1 VIRWSLE
8 RARDAVGGE
17 SLGDPAEFTGVSID
31 TRTLEPGALYVAI
44 AGENHDGHGFVAD
57 AFERGA
63 AAAIVSDPKAVPA
76 GMPAVVAPDTRRAL
90 GALAAA
96 YRGTLSARVVAVT
109 GSAGKTST
117 VRLLDAALGVGL
129 TGSASPRSYNNDI
142 GVPLTILAASE
153 TDDYLVCEIGTSA
166 PGEIAPLASIARPDI
181 AMITSVGRAH
191 LEKLGDLAG
200 VRLEKSAIFSALA
213 PDALALIP
221 SVDPDLRELTPPH
234 ARTVGTCEHA
244 HLRVENVRPRA
255 DDVSF
260 TLDGHAYECPLP
272 GAHHAVNAAFAVAAA
287 RALGLDPETVA
298 RGLADAEAP
307 EMRGGVS
314 RLDTVTLVNDAYNA
328 NPESTAASLLA
339 FAAAHAEAERRV
351 VVLGDMLEL
360 GPHAGAAHD
369 EIAAM
374 VRGLGFDVV
383 VAVGPEMSRSLEGLA
398 DLAFESVS
406 GVEARIAHQVAGG
419 DAVLLKGSRGMALER
434 VEAALRER
442 AGAGAA

>member
-1 VIRWSLE
+1 MIHWPLE
-8 RARDAVGGE
+8 SALQAVGGE
-17 SLGDPAEFTGVSID
+17 AVGDPVGFAGVSTD
-31 TRTLEPGALYVAI
+31 TRTLVPGSLYVAI

-63 AAAIVSDPKAVPA
+63 AAAIVSDPKALPA
-76 GMPAVVAPDTRRAL
+76 GKPAVAVADTRRAL
-90 GALAAA
+90 GALTAA
-96 YRGTLSARVVAVT
+96 YRASLAARVIAVT

-117 VRLLDAALGVGL
+117 VRLLDAALGAGL
-129 TGSASPRSYNNDI
+129 AGTASPKSYNNDI
-142 GVPLTILAASE
+142 GVPLTVLAARE

-166 PGEIAPLASIARPDI
+166 PGEIAPLAAIARPDV
-181 AMITSVGRAH
+181 AMITSIGRAH
-191 LEKLGDLAG
+191 LETLGDLAG
-200 VRLEKSAIFSALA
+200 VRREKAAIFSALA
-213 PDALALIP
+213 PDAHALIP
-221 SVDPDLRELTPPH
+221 SIDPDLRELAPPH
-234 ARTVGTCEHA
+234 ARTVGTCENA
-244 HLRVENVRPRA
+244 HLRVEDVRSHA
-255 DDVSF
+255 GGVSF
-260 TLDGHAYECPLP
+260 TLDGHAFECPLP

-287 RALGLDPETVA
+287 GALGLDPETIA
-298 RGLADAEAP
+298 RGLAGAELP

-314 RLDTVTLVNDAYNA
+314 RIDTVTLVNDAYNA

-360 GPHAGAAHD
+360 GPHAPAAHD

-383 VAVGPEMSRSLEGLA
+383 IAVGPEMSRALAGLA
-398 DLAFESVS
+398 DLAFDSVE

-419 DAVLLKGSRGMALER
+419 DAVLLKGSRAMALER
-434 VEAALRER
+434 VEHAVRER